1 MIKIFE
7 YQQTNIMPLVYL
19 RIKAGCCW
27 LKKKKNIIFLSS
39 NKNNSRKIKHRSIE
53 RVSEMYRQLNG
64 SIALQWI

>member
-27 LKKKKNIIFLSS
+27 LKKKKNIFLSS
-39 NKNNSRKIKHRSIE
+39 NKNNSRKIKHRSG
-53 RVSEMYRQLNG
+53 NG
-64 SIALQWI
+64 KGVRDVLAVEWQYNIAMN